1 MNQDLAYY
9 SWVAATGIATGFL
22 SGLLGV
28 GGGVVMVPIF
38 MYVFKTDVHTAIG
51 TSLAVIVPTALMGA
65 LKHYS
70 QQSLDFRLFWIVSI
84 FALLGAFAGA
94 HVSLGAAAPVLK
106 KTFAVFLFCLSIYI
120 YVRG

>member
-1 MNQDLAYY
+1 MNHDLWYY
-9 SWVAATGIATGFL
+9 LFVGLTGIATGLL

-38 MYVFKTDVHTAIG
+38 IYLFKTDVHTAIG
-51 TSLAVIVPTALMGA
+51 TSLAIIVPTALMGA

-70 QQSLDFRLFWIVSI
+70 QQAVDWRLFWIVSI
-84 FALLGAFAGA
+84 FAILGAFAGA
-94 HVSLGAAAPVLK
+94 HLSLGASAPVLK
-106 KTFAVFLFCLSIYI
+106 KTFAVFLFCLSIYL